1 MKFAVCE
8 EYLKFVDKFYQC
20 FDAYNLSFWRLE
32 YKNKLEKCMMNNQA
46 KDLELENDKKLS
58 QTKKEKKCQKRA
70 SKC

>member
-1 MKFAVCE
+1 
-8 EYLKFVDKFYQC
+8 
-20 FDAYNLSFWRLE
+20 
-32 YKNKLEKCMMNNQA
+32 MMNNQA